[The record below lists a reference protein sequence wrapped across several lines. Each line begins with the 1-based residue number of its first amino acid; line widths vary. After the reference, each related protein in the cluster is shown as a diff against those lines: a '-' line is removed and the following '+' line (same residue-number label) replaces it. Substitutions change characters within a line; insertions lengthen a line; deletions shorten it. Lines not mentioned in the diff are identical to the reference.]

1 MVSIIIYQVR
11 HIGALQHSAQ
21 VAPELL
27 FQATHRKIASF
38 LRRINIIVGVGT
50 RQPVVA
56 ALRHKTA
63 AKVQAGSTGHQRH
76 CHVVQGNIYLLSL
89 ARHLCVAQ
97 RNHNAHACR
106 HRRIHIR
113 HQHARNR
120 RLALRLTAHSGN
132 ACQAHVTDIMVGL
145 LGQRSFF
152 AVACQRAVDNS
163 RVHSLR
169 RRIVNAKLFQHTRAI
184 AFHHHVGSFHQLQK
198 RPASRIRLQVK
209 HYALFIA
216 VQLQMP
222 VTEILEERRKAASI
236 IAPSRLFDFDNLC
249 TKIGQQHCTI
259 RSRQQPRQIKHTNT
273 L

>member
-11 HIGALQHSAQ
+11 HIGALKHGAQ

-27 FQATHRKIASF
+27 FQATHCKVASF
-38 LRRINIIVGVGT
+38 LRRINIVVGVGA

-63 AKVQAGSTGHQRH
+63 AEVQAGSTWHQRH
-76 CHVVQGNIYLLSL
+76 CHVVQGNIYLLPL
-89 ARHLCVAQ
+89 ARHLCMAQ
-97 RNHNAHACR
+97 CNHNAHARR

-120 RLALRLTAHSGN
+120 RLALSLTAHSSN
-132 ACQAHVTDIMVGL
+132 TCQAHIADIMVGL
-145 LGQRSFF
+145 LSQGAFF
-152 AVACQRAVDNS
+152 AVACQRAIDNT
-163 RVHSLR
+163 RIHRLR
-169 RRIVNAKLFQHTRAI
+169 RRIINTQLFQYARTI

-249 TKIGQQHCTI
+249 AEIGQQHCTI
-259 RSRQQPRQIKHTNT
+259 RSRQQP
-273 L
+273 

>member
-1 MVSIIIYQVR
+1 MVSIIIYQIR
-11 HIGALQHSAQ
+11 HIRALQYSAQ

-27 FQATHRKIASF
+27 FQAPYSKVASF

-50 RQPVVA
+50 GQPVVA
-56 ALRHKTA
+56 ALRHKAA
-63 AKVQAGSTGHQRH
+63 AKVQARSTGHQRH

-89 ARHLCVAQ
+89 ARHLCMAQ
-97 RNHNAHACR
+97 CNHNAHTRR

-120 RLALRLTAHSGN
+120 RLALRLTTHSGN

-152 AVACQRAVDNS
+152 AVACQRAVDNT
-163 RVHSLR
+163 RIHRLR
-169 RRIVNAKLFQHTRAI
+169 RRIVNAQLFQYARTI
-184 AFHHHVGSFHQLQK
+184 AFHHHVSSFHQLQK
-198 RPASRIRLQVK
+198 RSASRLRLQVE

-222 VTEILEERRKAASI
+222 VTEIL
-236 IAPSRLFDFDNLC
+236 
-249 TKIGQQHCTI
+249 
-259 RSRQQPRQIKHTNT
+259 
-273 L
+273 